1 MTPEQITAPGWY
13 FRFDDDAYVRVEA
26 YRFPV
31 YKSGFLKSDRP
42 QDIERYADGLICE
55 GSTYPPDWGQ
65 QFIGPLDRPR
75 PCTCNPDDSPPVPC
89 PQKFALAECRAAST
103 RPEALRSSET
113 PRTDAVNASLHQGR
127 YGVDEYAKMCSLARQ
142 LERELAGLAAMY
154 RASVK
159 MVEETIPSP
168 QLRSQEKTDG

>member
-89 PQKFALAECRAAST
+89 PQKFALAECRAASA
-103 RPEALRSSET
+103 RPEALRI
-113 PRTDAVNASLHQGR
+113 PDGWKLVP
-127 YGVDEYAKMCSLARQ
+127 
-142 LERELAGLAAMY
+142 LEPTLEMKEAAAMY
-154 RASVK
+154 RASCEDTRLQKTFGGYYRAMLAAAPSV
-159 MVEETIPSP
+159 PSP
-168 QLRSQEKTDG
+168 LARSPQEKP